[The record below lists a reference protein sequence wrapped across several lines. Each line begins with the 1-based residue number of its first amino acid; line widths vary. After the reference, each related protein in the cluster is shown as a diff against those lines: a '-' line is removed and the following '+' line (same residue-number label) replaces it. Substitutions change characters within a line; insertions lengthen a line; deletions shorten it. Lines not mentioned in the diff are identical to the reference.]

1 MLHQPTSRCY
11 YMPNEA
17 ETDRPCLGYIRG
29 DRYSLMIDAGN
40 SPAHHQLFLSELS
53 AQDLPAPHAIA
64 ITHSHWDH
72 TYGMCATSV
81 PTLVNHMTQL
91 HLQQMAQWVWTLPAM
106 EERLRTGE
114 DIRLCHDCILKE
126 YPDLSAIR
134 VVPGTVVYHGSMTI
148 DLGGVH
154 AQLIHLDNSHTDD
167 CSIVYVPEEK
177 IAFLSDITCDDLHH
191 QPPCI
196 HQARFKTLRRFLEN
210 LDFTHAIDGH
220 WHQPVPKDAV
230 LADMDENLATAELLL
245 P

>member
-1 MLHQPTSRCY
+1 MLLPLSSRCY

-40 SPAHHQLFLSELS
+40 SPAHHQLFLQDLAEC
-53 AQDLPAPHAIA
+53 DLPAPHAVA

-72 TYGMCATSV
+72 TYGMCAAAV
-81 PTLVNHMTQL
+81 PTLVNHKTQE
-91 HLQQMAQWVWTLPAM
+91 HLEQMSRWSWTLPAM

-114 DIRLCHDCILKE
+114 DIQFCHDCILKE
-126 YPDLSAIR
+126 YPDLSSIR
-134 VVPGTVVYHGSMTI
+134 VVSGTVVYHGCMTI

-154 AQLIHLDNSHTDD
+154 AQLLHVDSSHADD
-167 CSIVYVPEEK
+167 CSAIYVPEEK
-177 IAFLSDITCDDLHH
+177 LFFLGDITCGDLHH

-196 HQARFKTLRRFLEN
+196 HRARLESLRRFLEQ
-210 LDFTHAIDGH
+210 LDFTQAIDGH
-220 WHQPVPKDAV
+220 WHLPLDKPTV
-230 LADMDENLATAELLL
+230 LNDLDENLAQAELIL